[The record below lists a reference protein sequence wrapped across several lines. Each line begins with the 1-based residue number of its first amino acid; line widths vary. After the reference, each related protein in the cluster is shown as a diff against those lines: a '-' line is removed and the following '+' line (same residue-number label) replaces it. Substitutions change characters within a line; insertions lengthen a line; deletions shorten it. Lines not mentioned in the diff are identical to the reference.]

1 MAQNMKYRDLI
12 QFEQIES
19 VIQLLD
25 AGRPDEAKKLVATY
39 VISDDMAER
48 ISKLMVPQLSF
59 DDSVDHK
66 GVLIVGNYGTGKSHL
81 MSVLSLVA
89 EDAAYAPMIRHPKV
103 AEAVAPIAGRFKV
116 LRIEVGG
123 LQMPLRQIITL
134 QLERFLEK
142 IGVDYTFPTADK
154 ELNNKHSFEEM
165 MAAFGEKFPDQ
176 GVLLVVDEF
185 LEYLQSR
192 RDQELVQDLA
202 ILRQIGEV
210 TKHLKFR
217 FVAGVQEAIFDG
229 ARFQHVADSMHRVNE
244 RYTQI
249 FIDRQDLSFV
259 VSARLLKKT
268 TDQQHKIRAYL
279 TPFAKFYGS
288 MNERMD
294 EYVRLFPVHPDYLKT
309 FEQIHFTEKRG
320 ALKTIEAAMLAIL
333 DQDVPADQPLFI
345 SYESFWNTIKANSV
359 LRADP
364 SIKEVMRV
372 SEVLESR
379 VQQAFTRPAY
389 KAMALRVINAL
400 AVHRLTTGG
409 DIHVPIGPT
418 AAELRDALC
427 LFQPGVEDMP
437 GDPAEN
443 LLSMVQTVMR
453 EVLKTVNGQFITK
466 APHGGNTGEQYYLDL
481 KKDIDYDAQ
490 IEKRAQAL
498 SPDALDRAYYSAV
511 KALMECSDDLRYP
524 GFQIWQYPL
533 EWQERRVERIGYLF
547 FGAPNDRP
555 TSQPERDFY
564 IYFIQPFTKRRFDD
578 NNLPNEVFLRLTGLD
593 DELKRHL
600 SSYAAALDLAST
612 ASGGAKAI
620 YLSKAQDFLRAMS
633 KWLQE
638 KQLTA
643 FEVTYQGKKKNLQE
657 WVKGVSPRDRAR
669 LGADERRHFRDV
681 VNTVSGLVLSKHFAC
696 IAPEYPTFTVPVTEA
711 NRKQLVGS
719 ALRLLAGG
727 TRTKDAL
734 AVLDALELL
743 DGDRVDPAKSR
754 YAQEVLNR
762 LKAKGHGQVL
772 NRSELLSGTSDLEY
786 FAPSKCRLEPDLL
799 LTVLGSLVHSGD
811 IVLSI
816 NGDKIDSSKLA
827 QLAERSIEELKQ
839 FKHVEAPKEIN
850 LAVLRALF
858 ELFDLPSGLAQKAN
872 QGDTEPV
879 INLQQKVSALVP
891 RALKAGSDLQQG
903 RLGFWGQNLLR
914 EEQAKDWHARLDA
927 LKKFAESLTPYN
939 TVGKFKN
946 LRVTQEDLCG
956 QKKNLEILAAVER
969 LLELVVE
976 LGSTASYLSQ
986 GEMVLPAEHPWVKQ
1000 AETARKAI
1008 CEQISQDRTTEHA
1021 ALILGN
1027 GRQMLNQLKK
1037 GYISAYIASH
1047 SKARLGV
1054 DEDKTRNALRRDD
1067 RLLALRLLA
1076 SVSLLPTSQLTAFEE
1091 SLNGLKSCFSLD
1103 EPTLMAAAVCP
1114 HCQFRPSAEPL
1125 ELIPAANRLHK
1136 LDNDLDQLLTNW
1148 QQILLECLEDPYTQE
1163 SLGLIPPAS
1172 RKLIDAFL
1180 ASRQL
1185 PAPMTSEFAN
1195 AVQKALSGLEKIEV
1209 KGDEIKQALLQGGL
1223 PATPDD
1229 LRMRF
1234 DVLMNNL
1241 CKGKDSIKLRIII
1254 E

>member
-1 MAQNMKYRDLI
+1 MAKNMKYGDLI

-154 ELNNKHSFEEM
+154 ELNNKDSFEEM
-165 MAAFGEKFPDQ
+165 MAAFAEKFPDQ

-192 RDQELVQDLA
+192 RDHELVQDLA
-202 ILRQIGEV
+202 ILRQIGEI

-217 FVAGVQEAIFDG
+217 FVAGVQEAIFDSV
-229 ARFQHVADSMHRVNE
+229 RFQHVADSMRRVNE
-244 RYTQI
+244 RFTQI
-249 FIDRQDLSFV
+249 LIDRQDVSFV

-268 TDQQHKIRAYL
+268 ADQQNKIREYL

-320 ALKTIEAAMLAIL
+320 ALKTIESAMLAIL
-333 DQDVPADQPLFI
+333 DQDVPTDRPLFI
-345 SYESFWNTIKANSV
+345 SYESFWNTIKTNSV

-364 SIKEVMRV
+364 NIKEVMRV

-379 VQQAFTRPAY
+379 VQQAFTRPTY
-389 KAMALRVINAL
+389 KPMALRVINAL

-409 DIHVPIGPT
+409 DIHIPIGPT

-453 EVLKTVNGQFITK
+453 EVLKTVNGQFISK

-490 IEKRAQAL
+490 IEKRAEAL
-498 SPDALDRAYYSAV
+498 SDDALDRAYYSAV

-524 GFQIWQYPL
+524 GFQIWQYQL
-533 EWQERRVERIGYLF
+533 EWQERRVERMGYLF

-555 TSQPERDFY
+555 TAQPERDFY
-564 IYFIQPFTKRRFDD
+564 VYFIQPFDKPKFAD
-578 NNLPNEVFLRLTGLD
+578 NNLSDEVFFRLTGLD
-593 DELKRHL
+593 DDLKRHL

-638 KQLTA
+638 KQMTA

-657 WVKGVSPRDRAR
+657 WAKGVSLRDRAR
-669 LGADERRHFRDV
+669 LGADERINFRDV
-681 VNTVSGLVLSKHFAC
+681 VNVISGLVLGQRFVDL
-696 IAPEYPTFTVPVTEA
+696 APEYPTFSVLVTEA
-711 NRKQLVGS
+711 NRKQLVGN
-719 ALRLLAGG
+719 ALRALAGG

-743 DGDRVDPAKSR
+743 DGDRVDPANSR

-772 NRSELLSGTSDLEY
+772 NRSELLSGTSDVEY
-786 FAPSKCRLEPDLL
+786 FAPIKYRLEPDLL
-799 LTVLGSLVHSGD
+799 VAVLGGLVYSGD

-816 NGDKIDSSKLA
+816 TGDKVDSGKLA
-827 QLAERSIEELKQ
+827 QLAERSLEELKQ

-858 ELFDLPSGLAQKAN
+858 ELFDLPSGLAQKAS

-879 INLQQKVSALVP
+879 IKLQEKVSALVP
-891 RALKAGSDLQQG
+891 RVLKAGSDLQQG
-903 RLGFWGQNLLR
+903 KLGFWGQNLLR
-914 EEQAKDWHARLDA
+914 EEEAKDWHARLDS
-927 LKKFAESLTPYN
+927 LKKFTESLTPYN
-939 TVGKFKN
+939 TVGKLKN
-946 LRVTQEDLCG
+946 LRVTQEDLDG

-986 GEMVLPAEHPWVKQ
+986 AEMVLPAEHPWVKQ

-1008 CEQISQDRTTEHA
+1008 FDQIHDRTAEHA
-1021 ALILGN
+1021 AQVLTAA
-1027 GRQMLNQLKK
+1027 RQTLNQLKK
-1037 GYISAYIASH
+1037 DYITAYIASH

-1054 DEDKTRNALRRDD
+1054 AEDKTRNALRKDD
-1067 RLLALRLLA
+1067 RLLSLRVLA
-1076 SVSLLPTSQLTAFEE
+1076 GVSLMPTSQLTAFEE
-1091 SLNGLKSCFSLD
+1091 SLNGLKSCSSLD
-1103 EPTLMAAAVCP
+1103 EPTLVAAAVCP
-1114 HCQFRPSAEPL
+1114 HCQFRLSAEQL

-1136 LDNDLDQLLTNW
+1136 LDDDLDQLVANW
-1148 QQILLECLEDPYTQE
+1148 QQTLLENLEDPFTQD
-1163 SLGLIPPAS
+1163 SLGLLPAANK
-1172 RKLIDAFL
+1172 KLIDAFL
-1180 ASRQL
+1180 TSRKL
-1185 PAPMTSEFAN
+1185 PEPLTQEFAN
-1195 AVQKALSGLEKIEV
+1195 AVQEALSGLEKIAV
-1209 KGDEIKQALLQGGL
+1209 KNEEIKQALLQGGS

-1229 LRMRF
+1229 LRKRF
-1234 DVLMNNL
+1234 DTFMNER
-1241 CKGKDSIKLRIII
+1241 CKGKDATKLRFVI

>member
-1 MAQNMKYRDLI
+1 MPNNMKYGDLI

-142 IGVDYTFPTADK
+142 IDVDYTFPTADK
-154 ELNNKHSFEEM
+154 ELNNKDSFEEM

-192 RDQELVQDLA
+192 RDHELVQDLA

-217 FVAGVQEAIFDG
+217 FVAGVQEAIFDSV
-229 ARFQHVADSMHRVNE
+229 RFQHVADSMRRVNE
-244 RYTQI
+244 RFTQI
-249 FIDRQDLSFV
+249 LIDRQDVSFV

-268 TDQQHKIRAYL
+268 ADQQNKIREYL

-333 DQDVPADQPLFI
+333 DQEVPADKPLFI
-345 SYESFWNTIKANSV
+345 SYESFWNTIKTNSV

-364 SIKEVMRV
+364 NIKEVMRV

-379 VQQAFTRPAY
+379 VQNAFPESRKTY
-389 KAMALRVINAL
+389 KPMALRVINAL

-418 AAELRDALC
+418 AAELRDTLC

-453 EVLKTVNGQFITK
+453 EVLKTVNGQFISK
-466 APHGGNTGEQYYLDL
+466 APDTEQYYLDL

-490 IEKRAQAL
+490 IEKRAEAL
-498 SPDALDRAYYSAV
+498 SDDALDRAYYSAV

-524 GFQIWQYPL
+524 GFQIWQYQL
-533 EWQERRVERIGYLF
+533 EWQERRVERMGYLF

-555 TSQPERDFY
+555 TAQPERDFY
-564 IYFIQPFTKRRFDD
+564 VYFIQPFDKPKFTD
-578 NNLPNEVFLRLTGLD
+578 NNLADEVFFRLKSP
-593 DELKRHL
+593 DEDYKRHL
-600 SSYAAALDLAST
+600 SQYAASLDLAST
-612 ASGGAKAI
+612 ASGGAKAV
-620 YLSKAQDFLRAMS
+620 YLSKAQDSLHAMS

-638 KQLTA
+638 KQMTA
-643 FEVTYQGKKKNLQE
+643 FEVTYQGKTKTLQD
-657 WVKGVSPRDRAR
+657 WSKGVSLRDRAR
-669 LGADERRHFRDV
+669 LGPDERINFRDV
-681 VNTVSGLVLSKHFAC
+681 VNIVSGLALGQRFAD
-696 IAPEYPTFTVPVTEA
+696 IAPEYPTFSVLVTEA
-711 NRKQLVGS
+711 NRKQLIGN
-719 ALRLLAGG
+719 ALRALAGG
-727 TRTKDAL
+727 TRTKDA
-734 AVLDALELL
+734 AAILDALELL
-743 DGDRVDPAKSR
+743 DGDRVDPANSH

-772 NRSELLSGTSDLEY
+772 NRSELLSGTSDVEY
-786 FAPSKCRLEPDLL
+786 FAPIKYRLEPDLL
-799 LTVLGSLVHSGD
+799 VTVLGGLVYSGD

-816 NGDKIDSSKLA
+816 TGDKIDSGKLA

-858 ELFDLPSGLAQKAN
+858 ELFDLPSGLAQKAS

-879 INLQQKVSALVP
+879 IKLQEKISGLVP
-891 RALKAGSDLQQG
+891 RVLKAGSDLQQG
-903 RLGFWGQNLLR
+903 KLGFWGQNLLR
-914 EEQAKDWHARLDA
+914 EEEAKDWHARLDS
-927 LKKFAESLTPYN
+927 LKKFTESLAPYN
-939 TVGKFKN
+939 TVGKLKN
-946 LRVTQEDLCG
+946 LRVTQEDLDG

-986 GEMVLPAEHPWVKQ
+986 AEMVLPAEHPWVKQ
-1000 AETARKAI
+1000 AETARKALQ
-1008 CEQISQDRTTEHA
+1008 EKLSQDRTAEHA
-1021 ALILGN
+1021 AEY
-1027 GRQMLNQLKK
+1027 RQTLNQLKK
-1037 GYISAYIASH
+1037 DYITAYIASH

-1054 DEDKTRNALRRDD
+1054 AEDKTRNALRKDD
-1067 RLLALRLLA
+1067 RLLALRVLA
-1076 SVSLLPTSQLTAFEE
+1076 GVSLMPTSQLTAFEE
-1091 SLNGLKSCFSLD
+1091 ALNGLKSCSSLD
-1103 EPTLMAAAVCP
+1103 EPTLVTTAVCP
-1114 HCQFRPSAEPL
+1114 HCQLRPSAEQL

-1136 LDNDLDQLLTNW
+1136 LDDDLDQLVASW
-1148 QQILLECLEDPYTQE
+1148 QQTLLENLEDPFTQD
-1163 SLGLIPPAS
+1163 SLSLLPAAS
-1172 RKLIDAFL
+1172 KKLIDAFL
-1180 ASRQL
+1180 TSRKL
-1185 PAPMTSEFAN
+1185 PEPMTVEFAN
-1195 AVQKALSGLEKIEV
+1195 AVQEALSGLEKIAV
-1209 KGDEIKQALLQGGL
+1209 KGDEIKQALLQGGS

-1229 LRMRF
+1229 LRKRF
-1234 DVLMNNL
+1234 DTFMNER
-1241 CKGKDSIKLRIII
+1241 CKGKDATKLRFVI

>member
-1 MAQNMKYRDLI
+1 MANNMKYGDLI

-25 AGRPDEAKKLVATY
+25 AGRPNEAKKLVATY

-59 DDSVDHK
+59 DESVDYK

-103 AEAVAPIAGRFKV
+103 ADAVAPIAGRFKV

-123 LQMPLRQIITL
+123 LEMPLRQIITQ
-134 QLERFLEK
+134 QLELFLEK
-142 IGVDYTFPTADK
+142 LDVTYSFPSADQ
-154 ELNNKHSFEEM
+154 ELNNKDSFEEM
-165 MAAFGEKFPDQ
+165 MAAFNEVYPGQ
-176 GVLLVVDEF
+176 GLLLVVDEF

-192 RDQELVQDLA
+192 RDHELVRDLA

-217 FVAGVQEAIFDG
+217 FVAGVQEAIFDSV
-229 ARFQHVADSMHRVNE
+229 RFQHVADSMRRVNE
-244 RYTQI
+244 RFTQI
-249 FIDRQDLSFV
+249 LIDRQDVSFV
-259 VSARLLKKT
+259 VSARLLKKSA
-268 TDQQHKIRAYL
+268 DQQNKIREYL
-279 TPFAKFYGS
+279 TQFAKFYGS

-294 EYVRLFPVHPDYLKT
+294 EYVKLFPVHPDYLKT

-333 DQDVPADQPLFI
+333 DQDVPSDRPLFI
-345 SYESFWNTIKANSV
+345 SYESFWNTIKSNSV

-364 SIKEVMRV
+364 NIKEVLRV

-389 KAMALRVINAL
+389 KAMALRLIQAL

-427 LFQPGVEDMP
+427 LFQRGVEDMP

-453 EVLKTVNGQFITK
+453 EVLKTVNGQFISK
-466 APHGGNTGEQYYLDL
+466 APDTEQYYLDL

-490 IEKRAQAL
+490 IEKRAEAL
-498 SPDALDRAYYSAV
+498 SDDALDRAYYSAI

-524 GFQIWQYPL
+524 GFQIWQYQI
-533 EWQERRVERIGYLF
+533 EWQERRAERMGYLF

-555 TSQPERDFY
+555 TAQPERDFY
-564 IYFIQPFTKRRFDD
+564 IYFIQPFDKPKFTD
-578 NNLPNEVFLRLTGLD
+578 NNLADEVFFRLKSP
-593 DELKRHL
+593 DEDYKRHL
-600 SSYAAALDLAST
+600 SQYAAALDLAST
-612 ASGGAKAI
+612 ASGGAKAV
-620 YLSKAQDFLRAMS
+620 YLSKAQDSLRAMS

-638 KQLTA
+638 KQMSA
-643 FEVTYQGKKKNLQE
+643 FEVTYQGKTKTLQD
-657 WVKGVSPRDRAR
+657 WSKGVSLRDRAR
-669 LGADERRHFRDV
+669 LGPDERINFRDV
-681 VNTVSGLVLSKHFAC
+681 VNIVSGLALGQRFAD
-696 IAPEYPTFTVPVTEA
+696 IAPQYPTFSVLVTEA
-711 NRKQLVGS
+711 NRKQLVGN
-719 ALRLLAGG
+719 ALRALAGG
-727 TRTKDAL
+727 TRTKDA
-734 AVLDALELL
+734 AAILDALELL
-743 DGDRVDPAKSR
+743 DGDRVDTANSR

-772 NRSELLSGTSDLEY
+772 NRSELLSGSSDVEF
-786 FAPSKCRLEPDLL
+786 FAPIKYRLEPDLL
-799 LTVLGSLVHSGD
+799 VTLLGGLVYSGD

-816 NGDKIDSSKLA
+816 TGDKIDSGKLV
-827 QLAERSIEELKQ
+827 QLAERSLEELKL

-850 LAVLRALF
+850 LTVLRALF
-858 ELFDLPSGLAQKAN
+858 ELFDLPTGLAQKAG

-879 INLQQKVSALVP
+879 IKLQEKVSVLVP
-891 RALKAGSDLQQG
+891 RVLKAGSDLQQG
-903 RLGFWGQNLLR
+903 KLGFWGQNLLR
-914 EEQAKDWHARLDA
+914 EEEAKDWHARLDS
-927 LKKFAESLTPYN
+927 LKKFTESLAPYN
-939 TVGKFKN
+939 TVGKLKN
-946 LRVTQEDLCG
+946 LRVTQEDLDG

-986 GEMVLPAEHPWVKQ
+986 AEMALLAEHSWVKQ
-1000 AETARKAI
+1000 AEAARKALQ
-1008 CEQISQDRTTEHA
+1008 EKLSQDRTAEHSA
-1021 ALILGN
+1021 EYK
-1027 GRQMLNQLKK
+1027 QTLNQLKHD
-1037 GYISAYIASH
+1037 YINAYIASH

-1054 DEDKTRNALRRDD
+1054 AEDKTRNALRKDD
-1067 RLLALRLLA
+1067 RLLALRVLA
-1076 SVSLLPTSQLTAFEE
+1076 GVSLTPTSQLTAFEE
-1091 SLNGLKSCFSLD
+1091 ALNGLKSCSSLD
-1103 EPTLMAAAVCP
+1103 EPTLVTAPVCP
-1114 HCQFRPSAEPL
+1114 HCQFRPSAEQL

-1136 LDNDLDQLLTNW
+1136 LDDDLDELLANW
-1148 QQILLECLEDPYTQE
+1148 QQTLLENLEDPFTQD
-1163 SLGLIPPAS
+1163 SLGLLPPAS
-1172 RKLIDAFL
+1172 KKLIDAFL
-1180 ASRQL
+1180 TSRKL
-1185 PAPMTSEFAN
+1185 PDPMTIEFAN
-1195 AVQKALSGLEKIEV
+1195 AVQEALSGLEKIAV
-1209 KGDEIKQALLQGGL
+1209 KGDEIKQALLQGGS

-1229 LRMRF
+1229 LRKRF
-1234 DVLMNNL
+1234 DTFMNER
-1241 CKGKDSIKLRIII
+1241 CKGKDATRLRFVI

>member
-1 MAQNMKYRDLI
+1 MAKNMKYGDLI

-25 AGRPDEAKKLVATY
+25 AGRPNEAKKLVSTY

-89 EDAAYAPMIRHPKV
+89 EDAAYAPMIRHAKV

-123 LQMPLRQIITL
+123 LEMPLRQIITQ

-142 IGVDYTFPTADK
+142 LGVSYTFPAADQ
-154 ELNNKHSFEEM
+154 ELNNKESFEEM
-165 MAAFGEKFPDQ
+165 MAAFGERFPNQ

-192 RDQELVQDLA
+192 RDHELVRDLA

-217 FVAGVQEAIFDG
+217 FVAGVQEAIFDSV
-229 ARFQHVADSMHRVNE
+229 RFQHVADSMRRVNE
-244 RYTQI
+244 RFTQI
-249 FIDRQDLSFV
+249 LIDRQDVSFV

-268 TDQQHKIRAYL
+268 ADQQNKIREYL

-333 DQDVPADQPLFI
+333 DQDVPTDRPLFI
-345 SYESFWNTIKANSV
+345 SYESFWQTIKTNSV

-389 KAMALRVINAL
+389 KPMALRVINAL

-409 DIHVPIGPT
+409 DIHIPIGPT
-418 AAELRDALC
+418 AAELRDTLC

-437 GDPAEN
+437 GEPAEN

-453 EVLKTVNGQFITK
+453 EVLKTVNGQFISK
-466 APHGGNTGEQYYLDL
+466 APDTEQYYLDL

-490 IEKRAQAL
+490 IEKRAEAL
-498 SPDALDRAYYSAV
+498 SPDALDRAYYE
-511 KALMECSDDLRYP
+511 ALLRIVAEDPNKPSYVS
-524 GFQIWQYPL
+524 GFKIWEYEV
-533 EWQERRVERIGYLF
+533 EWLDKKVGRSGYLF

-555 TSQPERDFY
+555 TAQPERDFY
-564 IYFIQPFTKRRFDD
+564 VYFLQPFAPPKFTD
-578 NNLPNEVFLRLTGLD
+578 NGLADEVFFRLKERD
-593 DELKRHL
+593 DEFMRIL
-600 SSYAAALDLAST
+600 SSHAAAHELATT
-612 ASGGAKAI
+612 ASGGAKAV
-620 YLSKAQDFLRAMS
+620 YLSKAGESLQRMS
-633 KWLQE
+633 KWLQD

-657 WVKGVSPRDRAR
+657 WSKGVSLRDRAR
-669 LGADERRHFRDV
+669 LGPDERINFRDV
-681 VNTVSGLVLSKHFAC
+681 VNVISGLVLGQRFVDLS
-696 IAPEYPTFTVPVTEA
+696 PEYPTFSVLVTEA
-711 NRKQLVGS
+711 NRKQLVGN
-719 ALRLLAGG
+719 ALRALAGG
-727 TRTKDAL
+727 TRTKDAV

-754 YAQEVLNR
+754 YALEVLTR

-772 NRSELLSGTSDLEY
+772 SRSELLSGTSDVEY
-786 FAPSKCRLEPDLL
+786 FAPIKYRLEPDLL
-799 LTVLGSLVHSGD
+799 ITVLGGLVYSGD
-811 IVLSI
+811 LVMSI
-816 NGDKIDSSKLA
+816 TGDKIDSGKLV

-858 ELFDLPSGLAQKAN
+858 ELFDLPSGLAQKAS

-879 INLQQKVSALVP
+879 IKLQDKVSALVP
-891 RALKAGSDLQQG
+891 RVLKAGSDLQQG
-903 RLGFWGQNLLR
+903 KLSFWGQNLLR
-914 EEQAKDWHARLDA
+914 EEEAKDWHARLDA
-927 LKKFAESLTPYN
+927 LKKFTEALTPYN
-939 TVGKFKN
+939 TVGKLKN
-946 LRVTQEDLCG
+946 LRVTQEDIDG
-956 QKKNLEILAAVER
+956 QKKSLEVLAAVER
-969 LLELVVE
+969 LLDLVVE
-976 LGSTASYLSQ
+976 LGGTASYLSQ
-986 GEMVLPAEHPWVKQ
+986 AEMVLPPEHAWVKQ
-1000 AETARKAI
+1000 AEAARKAL
-1008 CEQISQDRTTEHA
+1008 QAKLSLDRTAEHA
-1021 ALILGN
+1021 AEY
-1027 GRQMLNQLKK
+1027 RQTLNQLKK
-1037 GYISAYIASH
+1037 DYITAYIASH

-1054 DEDKTRNALRRDD
+1054 AEDKARNGLRKDD
-1067 RLLALRLLA
+1067 RLLGLRILA
-1076 SVSLLPTSQLTAFEE
+1076 GVSLMPTSQLTAFEE
-1091 SLNGLKSCFSLD
+1091 SLNGLKSCSSLD
-1103 EPTLMAAAVCP
+1103 EPTLMTAAVCP
-1114 HCQFRPSAEPL
+1114 HCQFRPSAEQM
-1125 ELIPAANRLHK
+1125 ELIPAASRLHK
-1136 LDNDLDQLLTNW
+1136 LDEDLDQLQANW
-1148 QQILLECLEDPYTQE
+1148 QQTLLENLEDPFTQD
-1163 SLGLIPPAS
+1163 SLGLLPAASKKLIDGFLAS
-1172 RKLIDAFL
+1172 RKL
-1180 ASRQL
+1180 
-1185 PAPMTSEFAN
+1185 PEPMTTEFAN
-1195 AVQKALSGLEKIEV
+1195 AAQEALSGLEKIGV
-1209 KGDEIKQALLQGGL
+1209 KGEELKQALLLGGS
-1223 PATPDD
+1223 PAKPDE
-1229 LRMRF
+1229 LRSRF
-1234 DVLMNNL
+1234 DTFLNDR
-1241 CKGKDSIKLRIII
+1241 CKGKDSTKLRFVI

>member
-1 MAQNMKYRDLI
+1 MAKNMKYGDLI

-154 ELNNKHSFEEM
+154 ELNNKDSFEEM
-165 MAAFGEKFPDQ
+165 MAAFAEKFPDQ

-192 RDQELVQDLA
+192 RDHELVQDLA

-217 FVAGVQEAIFDG
+217 FVAGVQEAIFDSV
-229 ARFQHVADSMHRVNE
+229 RFQHVADSMRRVNE
-244 RYTQI
+244 RFTQI
-249 FIDRQDLSFV
+249 LIDRQDVSFV

-268 TDQQHKIRAYL
+268 ADQQNKIREYL

-333 DQDVPADQPLFI
+333 DQEVPADKPLFI
-345 SYESFWNTIKANSV
+345 SYESFWNTVKANSV

-364 SIKEVMRV
+364 NIKEVMRV

-453 EVLKTVNGQFITK
+453 EVLKTVNGQFISK
-466 APHGGNTGEQYYLDL
+466 APDTEQYYLDL

-490 IEKRAQAL
+490 IEKRAEAL
-498 SPDALDRAYYSAV
+498 SDDALDRAYYSAI

-524 GFQIWQYPL
+524 GFQIWQYQI
-533 EWQERRVERIGYLF
+533 EWQERRVERMGYLF

-555 TSQPERDFY
+555 TAQPERDFY
-564 IYFIQPFTKRRFDD
+564 IYFIQPFDKPKFSD
-578 NNLPNEVFLRLTGLD
+578 NNLADEVFFRLKSP
-593 DELKRHL
+593 DEDYKRYL
-600 SSYAAALDLAST
+600 SQYAAALDLAST

-620 YLSKAQDFLRAMS
+620 YLSKAQDSLRSMS

-638 KQLTA
+638 KQMTA
-643 FEVTYQGKKKNLQE
+643 FEVTYQGKTKTLQD
-657 WVKGVSPRDRAR
+657 WSKGVSLRDRAR
-669 LGADERRHFRDV
+669 LGPDERINFRDV
-681 VNTVSGLVLSKHFAC
+681 VNIVSGLALGQHFAD
-696 IAPEYPTFTVPVTEA
+696 ISPEYPTFSVLVTEA
-711 NRKQLVGS
+711 NRKQLVGN
-719 ALRLLAGG
+719 ALRALAGG
-727 TRTKDAL
+727 TRTKDA
-734 AVLDALELL
+734 AAILDALELL
-743 DGDRVDPAKSR
+743 DGDRVDPANSR
-754 YAQEVLNR
+754 YAREVLNR

-772 NRSELLSGTSDLEY
+772 NRSELLSGTSDVEY
-786 FAPSKCRLEPDLL
+786 FDTVPAKYRLEPDLL
-799 LTVLGSLVHSGD
+799 VTVLGGLVYSGD

-816 NGDKIDSSKLA
+816 TGDKIDSGKLT
-827 QLAERSIEELKQ
+827 QLAERSLEELKQ

-858 ELFDLPSGLAQKAN
+858 ELFDLPSGLAQKAS

-879 INLQQKVSALVP
+879 IKLQEKVSGLVP
-891 RALKAGSDLQQG
+891 RVLKAGSDLQQG
-903 RLGFWGQNLLR
+903 KLGFWGQNLLR
-914 EEQAKDWHARLDA
+914 EEEAKDWHARLDS
-927 LKKFAESLTPYN
+927 LKKFTESLAPYN
-939 TVGKFKN
+939 TVGKLKN
-946 LRVTQEDLCG
+946 LRVTQEDLDG

-986 GEMVLPAEHPWVKQ
+986 AEMVLPAEHPWVKQ
-1000 AETARKAI
+1000 AETARKALQ
-1008 CEQISQDRTTEHA
+1008 EKLSQDRTAEHA
-1021 ALILGN
+1021 AEY
-1027 GRQMLNQLKK
+1027 RQTLNQLKK
-1037 GYISAYIASH
+1037 DYITAYITSH

-1054 DEDKTRNALRRDD
+1054 AEDKTRNALRKDD
-1067 RLLALRLLA
+1067 RLLALRVLA
-1076 SVSLLPTSQLTAFEE
+1076 GVSLMPTSQLTAFEE
-1091 SLNGLKSCFSLD
+1091 SLNGLKSCSSLD
-1103 EPTLMAAAVCP
+1103 EPTLTTAAVCP
-1114 HCQFRPSAEPL
+1114 HCQFRPSAEQL

-1136 LDNDLDQLLTNW
+1136 LDDDLDELLANW
-1148 QQILLECLEDPYTQE
+1148 QQTLLENLEDPFTQD
-1163 SLGLIPPAS
+1163 SLGLLPPAS
-1172 RKLIDAFL
+1172 KKQIDAFL
-1180 ASRQL
+1180 ASRKL
-1185 PAPMTSEFAN
+1185 PEPLTQEFAN
-1195 AVQKALSGLEKIEV
+1195 AVQEALSGLEKIAV
-1209 KGDEIKQALLQGGL
+1209 KGDEIKQALLQGGS

-1229 LRMRF
+1229 LRKRF
-1234 DVLMNNL
+1234 DTFMNER
-1241 CKGKDSIKLRIII
+1241 CKGKDATKLRFVI

>member
-1 MAQNMKYRDLI
+1 MDKNMKYGDLI

-154 ELNNKHSFEEM
+154 ELNNKDSFEEM
-165 MAAFGEKFPDQ
+165 MAAFGEKFPGQ

-192 RDQELVQDLA
+192 RDHELVQDLA

-217 FVAGVQEAIFDG
+217 FVAGVQEAIFDSV
-229 ARFQHVADSMHRVNE
+229 RFQHVADSMRRVNE
-244 RYTQI
+244 RFTQI
-249 FIDRQDLSFV
+249 LIDRQDVSFV

-268 TDQQHKIRAYL
+268 ADQQNKIREYL

-333 DQDVPADQPLFI
+333 DQDVPVDKPLFI
-345 SYESFWNTIKANSV
+345 SYESFWNTIKTNSV

-364 SIKEVMRV
+364 NIKEVMRV

-437 GDPAEN
+437 GDPSEN

-453 EVLKTVNGQFITK
+453 EVLKTVNGQFISK
-466 APHGGNTGEQYYLDL
+466 APDTEQYYLDL

-490 IEKRAQAL
+490 IEKRAEAL
-498 SPDALDRAYYSAV
+498 SDYALDRAYYSAV

-524 GFQIWQYPL
+524 GFQIWQYQL
-533 EWQERRVERIGYLF
+533 EWQERRVERMGYLF

-555 TSQPERDFY
+555 TAQPERDFY
-564 IYFIQPFTKRRFDD
+564 VYFIQPFDKPKFTD
-578 NNLPNEVFLRLTGLD
+578 NNLSDEVFFRLTGLD
-593 DELKRHL
+593 DDLKRRL

-638 KQLTA
+638 KQMTA

-657 WVKGVSPRDRAR
+657 WAKGVSLRDRAR
-669 LGADERRHFRDV
+669 LGADERINFRYV
-681 VNTVSGLVLSKHFAC
+681 VNVISGLVLGRRFVDLS
-696 IAPEYPTFTVPVTEA
+696 PEYPTFSVLVTEA
-711 NRKQLVGS
+711 NRKQLIGN
-719 ALRLLAGG
+719 ALRALAGG

-743 DGDRVDPAKSR
+743 DGDRVDPANSR
-754 YAQEVLNR
+754 YAQDVLNR

-772 NRSELLSGTSDLEY
+772 NRSELLSGTSDVEY
-786 FAPSKCRLEPDLL
+786 FAPIKYRLEPDLL
-799 LTVLGSLVHSGD
+799 VTVLGGLVYSGD

-816 NGDKIDSSKLA
+816 TGDKIDSGKLT
-827 QLAERSIEELKQ
+827 QLAERSLEELKQ

-858 ELFDLPSGLAQKAN
+858 ELFDLPSGLAQKAG
-872 QGDTEPV
+872 QGDSEPV
-879 INLQQKVSALVP
+879 IKLQEKVGALVP
-891 RALKAGSDLQQG
+891 RVLKAGSDLQQG
-903 RLGFWGQNLLR
+903 KLGFWGQNLLR
-914 EEQAKDWHARLDA
+914 EEEAKDWHARLDS
-927 LKKFAESLTPYN
+927 LKTFTESLAPYN
-939 TVGKFKN
+939 TVGKLKN
-946 LRVTQEDLCG
+946 LRVTLEDLDG

-986 GEMVLPAEHPWVKQ
+986 AEMVLPAEHPWVKQ
-1000 AETARKAI
+1000 AEAARKALLDKL
-1008 CEQISQDRTTEHA
+1008 SQDRTAEHA
-1021 ALILGN
+1021 AEY
-1027 GRQMLNQLKK
+1027 RQTLKQLKK
-1037 GYISAYIASH
+1037 DYITAYIASH

-1054 DEDKTRNALRRDD
+1054 AEDKTRNALRKDD
-1067 RLLALRLLA
+1067 RLLALRVLA
-1076 SVSLLPTSQLTAFEE
+1076 GVSLMPTSQLTAFEE
-1091 SLNGLKSCFSLD
+1091 SLNGLKSCSSLD
-1103 EPTLMAAAVCP
+1103 EPTLVTAAVCP
-1114 HCQFRPSAEPL
+1114 HCQFRPSAEQL

-1136 LDNDLDQLLTNW
+1136 LDDDLDVLLADWRQT
-1148 QQILLECLEDPYTQE
+1148 LLENLEDPFTQD
-1163 SLGLIPPAS
+1163 SLGLLPPAS
-1172 RKLIDAFL
+1172 KKLIDAFL
-1180 ASRQL
+1180 ASRTL
-1185 PAPMTSEFAN
+1185 PDPMTSEFAN
-1195 AVQKALSGLEKIEV
+1195 AVQEALSGLEKIAV
-1209 KGDEIKQALLQGGL
+1209 KGDEIKQALLLGGS

-1229 LRMRF
+1229 LRKRF
-1234 DVLMNNL
+1234 DSFMNEH
-1241 CKGKDSIKLRIII
+1241 CKGKDASKLRFVI

>member
-1 MAQNMKYRDLI
+1 MAKNMKYGDLI

-25 AGRPDEAKKLVATY
+25 AGRPDEAKKLVSTY

-89 EDAAYAPMIRHPKV
+89 EDAAYAPMIRHAKV

-123 LQMPLRQIITL
+123 LEMPLRQIITQ

-142 IGVDYTFPTADK
+142 LGVSYTFPAADQ
-154 ELNNKHSFEEM
+154 EMNNKESFEEM
-165 MAAFGEKFPDQ
+165 MAAFGEIFPDQ

-185 LEYLQSR
+185 LEFLQSR
-192 RDQELVQDLA
+192 RDHELVRDLA

-217 FVAGVQEAIFDG
+217 FVAGVQEAIFDSV
-229 ARFQHVADSMHRVNE
+229 RFQHVADSMRRVNE
-244 RYTQI
+244 RFTQI
-249 FIDRQDLSFV
+249 LIDRQDVSFV
-259 VSARLLKKT
+259 VSERLLKKT
-268 TDQQHKIRAYL
+268 ADQQNKIREYL

-320 ALKTIEAAMLAIL
+320 ALKTIESAMLAIL
-333 DQDVPADQPLFI
+333 DQDVPADKPLFI
-345 SYESFWNTIKANSV
+345 SYESFWNSIKTNSV

-364 SIKEVMRV
+364 NIKEVMRV

-453 EVLKTVNGQFITK
+453 EVLRTVNGQFISK
-466 APHGGNTGEQYYLDL
+466 AADTEQYYLDL

-490 IEKRAQAL
+490 IDKRADAL
-498 SPDALDRAYYSAV
+498 SGDARDRAYYSAI
-511 KALMECSDDLRYP
+511 KTLMECSDDLRYP
-524 GFQIWQYPL
+524 GFQIWQYQI
-533 EWQERRVERIGYLF
+533 EWQERRVERTGYLF

-555 TSQPERDFY
+555 TAQPDRDFY
-564 IYFIQPFTKRRFDD
+564 IYFIQPFDKPKFTD
-578 NNLPNEVFLRLTGLD
+578 NSLADEVFLRLKSP
-593 DELKRHL
+593 DEDYKRYL
-600 SSYAAALDLAST
+600 SQYAAALDLAST
-612 ASGGAKAI
+612 ASGGAKVV
-620 YLSKAQDFLRAMS
+620 YLSKAQDSLRGMS

-638 KQLTA
+638 KQMTA
-643 FEVTYQGKKKNLQE
+643 FEVTYQGKTKTLQD
-657 WVKGVSPRDRAR
+657 WSKGVSLRDRAR
-669 LGADERRHFRDV
+669 LGPDDRINFRDV
-681 VNTVSGLVLSKHFAC
+681 VNIVSGLALGQRFAD
-696 IAPEYPTFTVPVTEA
+696 ISPEYPTFSVLVTEA
-711 NRKQLVGS
+711 NRKQLVGN
-719 ALRLLAGG
+719 ALRALAGG
-727 TRTKDAL
+727 TRTKDA
-734 AVLDALELL
+734 AAILDALELL
-743 DGDRVDPAKSR
+743 DGDRVDPANSR
-754 YAQEVLNR
+754 YAQEVLSR

-772 NRSELLSGTSDLEY
+772 NRSELLSGTSDVEY
-786 FAPSKCRLEPDLL
+786 FAPFNKYRLEPDLL
-799 LTVLGSLVHSGD
+799 VTVLSGLVYSGD

-816 NGDKIDSSKLA
+816 TGDKIDSGKLA
-827 QLAERSIEELKQ
+827 QLAERSIEDLKQ

-858 ELFDLPSGLAQKAN
+858 ELFDLPSGLAQKAS
-872 QGDTEPV
+872 QGNGGDGEPV
-879 INLQQKVSALVP
+879 IKLQEKVSGLVP
-891 RALKAGSDLQQG
+891 RVLKAGSDLQQG
-903 RLGFWGQNLLR
+903 KLGFWGQNLLR
-914 EEQAKDWHARLDA
+914 EEESKNWHARLDS
-927 LKKFAESLTPYN
+927 LKKFTESLSPYN
-939 TVGKFKN
+939 TVGKLKN
-946 LRVTQEDLCG
+946 LRVTQEEIDG
-956 QKKNLEILAAVER
+956 QKKNLEVLAAVER
-969 LLELVVE
+969 LLELVAE

-986 GEMVLPAEHPWVKQ
+986 AEMVLPAEHPWVKQ
-1000 AETARKAI
+1000 AEAARKDI
-1008 CEQISQDRTTEHA
+1008 FEKISEDRTAQHA

-1027 GRQMLNQLKK
+1027 DRQTLNQLKK
-1037 GYISAYIASH
+1037 DYITAYIASH

-1054 DEDKTRNALRRDD
+1054 SEDKTRNALRKDN
-1067 RLLALRLLA
+1067 RLLALRVLA
-1076 SVSLLPTSQLTAFEE
+1076 GVSLMPTSQLTTFEE
-1091 SLNGLKSCFSLD
+1091 ALNGLKSCSSLD
-1103 EPTLMAAAVCP
+1103 EPTLVTAAVCP
-1114 HCQFRPSAEPL
+1114 HCQFRPSAEQL

-1136 LDNDLDQLLTNW
+1136 LDDNLDELVANW
-1148 QQILLECLEDPYTQE
+1148 QQTLLENLEDPFTQD
-1163 SLGLIPPAS
+1163 SLGLLPPAS
-1172 RKLIDAFL
+1172 KKLIDAFL
-1180 ASRQL
+1180 SSRKL
-1185 PAPMTSEFAN
+1185 PDLMTAEFAN
-1195 AVQKALSGLEKIEV
+1195 AVQEALSGLEKIAV
-1209 KGDEIKQALLQGGL
+1209 KGDEIKQALLQGGS

-1229 LRMRF
+1229 LRKRF
-1234 DVLMNNL
+1234 DTFMNER
-1241 CKGKDSIKLRIII
+1241 CKGKDATKLRFVI